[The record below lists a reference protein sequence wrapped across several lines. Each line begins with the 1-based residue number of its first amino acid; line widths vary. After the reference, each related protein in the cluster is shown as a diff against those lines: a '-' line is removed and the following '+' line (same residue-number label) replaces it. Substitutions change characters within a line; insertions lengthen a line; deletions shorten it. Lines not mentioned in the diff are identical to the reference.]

1 MRLAATG
8 PLMVAALLGAPEVR
22 RPARPLHAATPEPL
36 LSTLEG
42 LALG

>member
-22 RPARPLHAATPEPL
+22 RPAPIRFL
-36 LSTLEG
+36 LPHPSRC
-42 LALG
+42 